1 MPIVEDRK
9 RIAALIKWGETEHL
23 KSLLSGSLH
32 LNPPEYFRMNPGR
45 AFGDRDESCGYSYR
59 SSRDAKPPKLIIA
72 GKEVDG
78 VTSITAVWGGGA
90 NYYLHCWSA
99 LTIPR
104 DTEELAS
111 LKRDVQLMRD
121 EFGPAYVVLPA
132 NSIRTF
138 LERIMQSD
146 REKPICDLV
155 DYRPD
160 RNLWGPLCKDSR
172 FSHQREFRFLI
183 GKCGVGK
190 QQSKQLAVGTLRD
203 IMKMSPTVEIIHDKE
218 RILLLDET
226 GVY

>member
-1 MPIVEDRK
+1 
-9 RIAALIKWGETEHL
+9 
-23 KSLLSGSLH
+23 
-32 LNPPEYFRMNPGR
+32 MNPGKH
-45 AFGDRDESCGYSYR
+45 FGDRDESCIYTYR
-59 SSRDAKPPKLIIA
+59 GSRDTELPKLIIA

-78 VTSITAVWGGGA
+78 VTSITAARDDGA
-90 NYYLHCWSA
+90 NYYLHCWST

-104 DTEELAS
+104 DSEELAS
-111 LKRDVQLMRD
+111 LKRDFRLMRD
-121 EFGPAYVVLPA
+121 EFGPAYVVLSA

-146 REKPICDLV
+146 GEKPICDLV
-155 DYRPD
+155 DYTPN

-183 GKCGVGK
+183 GKCGIEE

-203 IMKMSPTVEIIHDKE
+203 IMEMSPTVEITHDGE

-226 GVY
+226 EVC